1 MRKLKVKSDIT
12 ISAASGNWAIRAG
25 GAVIGETSKA
35 LKLNEGNSGPI
46 LYFPKKDLAMA
57 FFERTDQKTTCPHKG
72 TSGYYSIVTKS
83 QILENI
89 AWEFITSNLGDLDLL
104 NFIAFVPTSKIIIE
118 RL

>member
-12 ISAASGNWAIRAG
+12 ISAASGNWSIRAG
-25 GAVIGETSKA
+25 GAVLGETSKA
-35 LKLNEGNSGPI
+35 LKLNEGNNAPI

-57 FFERTDQKTTCPHKG
+57 FFERTDQETTCPHKG

-83 QILENI
+83 QNLENI
-89 AWEFITSNLGDLDLL
+89 AWEFISPNPAVMDLL
-104 NFIAFVPTSKIIIE
+104 NFITFVPTSKIIIE

>member
-1 MRKLKVKSDIT
+1 MRKFKVNPGMT
-12 ISAASGNWAIRAG
+12 ISAASGNWSIRAG
-25 GAVIGETSKA
+25 GAVLGETTKA
-35 LKLNEGNSGPI
+35 LKLNEGNNGPI

-83 QILENI
+83 QTLENI
-89 AWEFITSNLGDLDLL
+89 AWEFIAPNLVVMDLL
-104 NFIAFVPTSKIIIE
+104 DYIAFVPTSAITIE

>member
-1 MRKLKVKSDIT
+1 MNSEIT
-12 ISAASGNWAIRAG
+12 ISAASGKWSIRAG
-25 GAVIGETSKA
+25 GAVLGETTKA
-35 LKLNEGNSGPI
+35 MKLIEGNNRPI

-57 FFERTDQKTTCPHKG
+57 FFERTDQETTCPHKG
-72 TSGYYSIVTKS
+72 TLGYYSIVTKS